1 MSFSFYSMYDVVD
14 ARIIYAY
21 LHLLIAYI
29 EMLRMIGSTSKS
41 LHYVAVWLKKR
52 CIYNIVEKVFYY
64 ILVFGSKIVNKVHYC
79 EVKSKKYFQC
89 LS

>member
-41 LHYVAVWLKKR
+41 VHYVAVWLK
-52 CIYNIVEKVFYY
+52 NVVY
-64 ILVFGSKIVNKVHYC
+64 II
-79 EVKSKKYFQC
+79 
-89 LS
+89 